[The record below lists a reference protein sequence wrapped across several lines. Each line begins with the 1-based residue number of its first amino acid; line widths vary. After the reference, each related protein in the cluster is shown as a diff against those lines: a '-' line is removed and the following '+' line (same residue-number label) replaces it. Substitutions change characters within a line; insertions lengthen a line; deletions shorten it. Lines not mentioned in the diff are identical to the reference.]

1 MALNDALTIA
11 EQIDLPMFT
20 VLVRA
25 GHMERLLA
33 DGQPEAAAA
42 HASAVWRFLEDNEPN
57 PTLSPMYVYIQTI
70 HSFRATADNRAEHL
84 IERAHAVLMERAD
97 RIADEFM
104 RYQYVNEVRPD
115 RELRALY
122 QQLGQMSVSM
132 A

>member
-1 MALNDALTIA
+1 M
-11 EQIDLPMFT
+11 LPMFT

-42 HASAVWRFLEDNEPN
+42 HANAVWRFLQDHAPN
-57 PTLSPMYVYIQTI
+57 PTLSPMYVYVQTI
-70 HSFRATADNRAEHL
+70 HSFRATADYRAEQL

-104 RYQYVNEVRPD
+104 RYQYLNEVRPN

-122 QQLGQMSVSM
+122 QQLRQMAVS
-132 A
+132 AA